1 MPMTQRLFFYGTLC
15 HLPLLKAVLGE
26 DIHVQPASFPDH
38 VVHWV
43 ADQPFPMISAQN
55 GEMAE
60 GVIVDVTEDQVARL
74 DYYEGSFHYD
84 LRSVD
89 VLQNGQ
95 REPAKVYFP
104 DSSIGPQGK
113 PWSLQD
119 WVQDYGALTVEAAL
133 EEMSYFGTEKAPLL
147 NAMQPM
153 IRARAQSRLNG
164 RAGREG
170 FDPETRKVDI
180 ASSKRAY
187 VDFFALD
194 EYHMQFEKFD
204 GGLSDTV
211 KRGVFIAADAVIV
224 LPYDPVRDRVLLVE
238 QVRMG
243 PIARQDPNPWMLE
256 PIAGRIDG
264 GETPHQA
271 AHREAAEEAG
281 LNLHSLEPIAD
292 LYPTPGCSAEFF
304 YVYCAICDL
313 PDAAQGVGGLD
324 SEAEDIKSH
333 ILSFDAFMELV
344 DSNKL
349 VNGQVVLCALWLARH
364 RNRLS
369 NFA

>member
-1 MPMTQRLFFYGTLC
+1 MTRRLFFYGTLC
-15 HLPLLKAVLGE
+15 HLPLLETVLGQG
-26 DIHVQPASFPDH
+26 VPCTPATLPDH
-38 VVHWV
+38 IVHWV
-43 ADQPFPMISAQN
+43 ADQPFPMISVQSGSVAQ
-55 GEMAE
+55 
-60 GVIVDVTEDQVARL
+60 GVVVTVTDAQVARL

-84 LRSVD
+84 LRTVE
-89 VLQNGQ
+89 VLQND
-95 REPAKVYFP
+95 ELHEAEVYFP
-104 DSSIGPQGK
+104 DSTIGPQGK

-133 EEMSYFGTEKAPLL
+133 EEMSYFGTDKAEHLKT
-147 NAMQPM
+147 MQPM
-153 IRARAQSRLNG
+153 IRSRAQSRLNG
-164 RAGREG
+164 RTGRKG
-170 FDPETRKVDI
+170 VASETRKVNI
-180 ASSKRAY
+180 SSSKRAY

-204 GGLSDTV
+204 GSLSDTV

-281 LNLHSLEPIAD
+281 LTLRSLEPIGD
-292 LYPTPGCSAEFF
+292 VYPTPGCSAEFF
-304 YVYCAICDL
+304 YIYCAICDL
-313 PDAAQGVGGLD
+313 PDDAQGVGGLD

-333 ILSFDAFMELV
+333 VMSFDALMELL
-344 DSNKL
+344 DTNRL

-364 RNRLS
+364 RDRLMNS
-369 NFA
+369 A